1 MRPGGLAAHADGPD
15 DLPSLD
21 LLANHHINVG
31 QVTVFRL
38 DSVTVVDQDLV
49 AVSLVRPAVKNHA
62 FRRGLDAR
70 AVRSR
75 NVHPR
80 MERSFAAER
89 VHPLAKPG
97 RDLPPDGPN

>member
-38 DSVTVVDQDLV
+38 DSEPVVKKAL
-49 AVSLVRPAVKNHA
+49 APASRARPAVKNHA
-62 FRRGLDAR
+62 LRRGLDAR

-97 RDLPPDGPN
+97 RGWTRSA